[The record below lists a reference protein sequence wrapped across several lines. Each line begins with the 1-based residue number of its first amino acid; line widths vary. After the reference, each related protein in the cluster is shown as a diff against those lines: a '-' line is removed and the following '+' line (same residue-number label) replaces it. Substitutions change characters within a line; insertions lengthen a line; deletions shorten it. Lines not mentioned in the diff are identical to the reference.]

1 MKRIRLG
8 VNIDHVATVRNA
20 RGETYPSPL
29 RAALLAQ
36 KNGADSVTI
45 HLREDRRHINEFDL
59 KNIKKKLKIPLNLE
73 IAATR
78 EMLKIAIKSKPPFI
92 CIVPEKRKEITTE
105 GGLNLNHNK
114 NFLKKLIRK
123 LKENNS
129 RVSLFIEPNIRDIIQ
144 AKKLNA
150 DCVEIHTGKFCN
162 LVNKKKNFK
171 KEFKKIEKVITMG
184 NDLGLEVHAG
194 HGLTYDSAKIL
205 AKLKNIKEFNI
216 GHFLI
221 GESIFVGMSSVIKS
235 FKKILNLW
243 IFSVLGLTL

>member
-1 MKRIRLG
+1 MKRIKLG

-20 RGETYPSPL
+20 RGEIYPSPL

-45 HLREDRRHINEFDL
+45 HLREDRRHINELDL
-59 KNIKKKLKIPLNLE
+59 KKIKKKLNIPLNLE
-73 IAATR
+73 IAATK
-78 EMLKIAIKSKPPFI
+78 EMLKIALKSKPPFI

-114 NFLKKLIRK
+114 SFLKNLIKK
-123 LKENNS
+123 LKENKS
-129 RVSLFIEPNIRDIIQ
+129 RVSLFIEPNLRDIIQ

-171 KEFKKIEKVITMG
+171 NEFKKIEKAIMLG
-184 NDLGLEVHAG
+184 NNLGLEVYAG
-194 HGLTYDSAKIL
+194 HGLTFESAKIL
-205 AKLKNIKEFNI
+205 AKLRNIKEFNI

-221 GESIFVGMSSVIKS
+221 GESIFVGMSSTIKS
-235 FKKILNLW
+235 FKRILNL
-243 IFSVLGLTL
+243 